1 MVTPFSKFQKIED
14 IEPLMDKEERLLYP
28 LVDNTIM
35 MLNKII
41 DPFEENIPLF
51 DKNEATIVGLFIK
64 QTFSLAVMV
73 TLRSFKPDLRIRFRA
88 FSAARRPVV

>member
-14 IEPLMDKEERLLYP
+14 IEPSMDKEERLLYP

-41 DPFEENIPLF
+41 DPFKENIPF
-51 DKNEATIVGLFIK
+51 V
-64 QTFSLAVMV
+64 
-73 TLRSFKPDLRIRFRA
+73 R
-88 FSAARRPVV
+88 

>member
-1 MVTPFSKFQKIED
+1 MTIKIKNMVTPFSKFQKIED

-51 DKNEATIVGLFIK
+51 DKMK
-64 QTFSLAVMV
+64 QLLLAC
-73 TLRSFKPDLRIRFRA
+73 S
-88 FSAARRPVV
+88 